1 VLSDLTAC
9 KAADLEITYFMCL
22 IEHK

>member
-9 KAADLEITYFMCL
+9 KAADFEPVYFMYFD
-22 IEHK
+22 EHT